1 MLTFSVVICAYTEE
15 RWSDLLA
22 SVSSV
27 QQQTLQANQIIV
39 VVDNN
44 LALLER
50 LQKQWGGQ
58 KGLILIENEGQQ
70 GLSGARNSG
79 IVKATGDIIAFLDDD
94 AKAAPDWL
102 ERLSEGYE
110 QPEVAGVGGSI
121 EPLWHNGRP
130 DWFPAEFDWVVG
142 CTYRGMPDKD
152 AWVRNFIG
160 CNMSFRRE
168 VFQAVGGFRLGRVG
182 VLSIGQENDE
192 TEFCIRITQSNPNL
206 KLLFRPSA
214 RVQHRVVPR
223 RTNLHYFIKRCYSEG
238 ISKARLGTIVGL
250 SHSLLSEKTYVVKTL
265 PQGII
270 RELLMVPSKRLA
282 ALRRAS
288 MLLVGLGIT
297 AYGFSKE
304 KYFSPVLKKSLPA

>member
-39 VVDNN
+39 VIDHNP
-44 LALLER
+44 ALLER
-50 LQKQWGGQ
+50 LQKQWEDQ
-58 KGLILIENEGQQ
+58 KDLVLTENEGQK

-79 IVKATGDIIAFLDDD
+79 IAKAKGDIIAFLDDD
-94 AKAAPDWL
+94 AIAAPDWL
-102 ERLSEGYE
+102 ERLSEGYN
-110 QPEVAGVGGSI
+110 QPEVTGVGGSI

-130 DWFPAEFDWVVG
+130 DWFPDEFDWVVG

-160 CNMSFRRE
+160 CNMSFKRKL
-168 VFQAVGGFRLGRVG
+168 FQAVGGFRLGRVG
-182 VLSIGQENDE
+182 VLSIGQENDD
-192 TEFCIRITQSNPNL
+192 TEFCIRIIQSNPDL
-206 KLLFRPSA
+206 KLLYRPSA
-214 RVQHRVVPR
+214 RVQHRVIPGR
-223 RTNLHYFIKRCYSEG
+223 KKLKYFIKRCYSEG
-238 ISKARLGTIVGL
+238 ISKARLGTMVGPH
-250 SHSLLSEKTYVVKTL
+250 HSLLSEKTYVVKTL
-265 PQGII
+265 PQGFI
-270 RELLMVPSKRLA
+270 RELLRVPSKNLV
-282 ALRRAS
+282 ALSRAS

-304 KYFSPVLKKSLPA
+304 RYFSPGFKKSQPL